1 MVNQFSYR
9 NSVLFASVLGIILI
23 DQATKY
29 LIRSFLNPSEHIP
42 LIPKILSLTY
52 VTNTGASFGILKGMN
67 VFLIVISMC
76 IVAYLVYYTYRHR
89 SQNNDPHF
97 LPFALIIGGA
107 LSNIIDRLAYGF
119 VLDFIQIPFWPAFN
133 VADSVITLGVLV
145 LIIQS
150 LRNKE

>member
-29 LIRSFLNPSEHIP
+29 LIRSFLNPSEYIP

-76 IVAYLVYYTYRHR
+76 IVAYLAYYVYRHR
-89 SQNNDPHF
+89 NQNDISI

-107 LSNIIDRLAYGF
+107 LSNIIDRLVYGF